1 MRLNSLITFFCP
13 FLHANSNSLSTRNSY
28 HRPTRIFSRVN
39 QDCVDRDTGTA
50 LLHCPVWWSLISS
63 LDLHWCHNPVHLW
76 PQDFYTQDIS
86 GVWALV
92 LKTTRHSQTRRSASA
107 GFGCT
112 LQSCVTDKMN
122 AVLFTFLPSQGGIR
136 DTKVKTHLL
145 HMHSK
150 NNTALSLIGSHTAFH
165 WSSFVGSLWS
175 TLLCSSPW

>member
-92 LKTTRHSQTRRSASA
+92 LKQ
-107 GFGCT
+107 
-112 LQSCVTDKMN
+112 LDILKPDVQP
-122 AVLFTFLPSQGGIR
+122 VLGLAALFNLVWRI
-136 DTKVKTHLL
+136 KW
-145 HMHSK
+145 
-150 NNTALSLIGSHTAFH
+150 ALSFSLSCLPK
-165 WSSFVGSLWS
+165 VGSETPKWRPICS
-175 TLLCSSPW
+175 TCTVKITQPFP